1 MRVRKVNF
9 MNVLRQIRDLPLAV
23 YTTIAAMLMFAQSAG
38 AQETSTSSTADVLN
52 PIQQVEDARTAA
64 QATTLDV
71 DSAKTGAESLADVLI
86 VWAAPIGLG
95 IALLGFWLLHKANQD
110 ESGRQSKGLALG
122 TIAIGGC
129 TAVFLVLT
137 FVIVE
142 YILGTK

>member
-1 MRVRKVNF
+1 MK
-9 MNVLRQIRDLPLAV
+9 LLLQIKDLPLAV
-23 YTTIAAMLMFAQSAG
+23 YTTAAAMLVSAQRAA
-38 AQETSTSSTADVLN
+38 AQETSSTTADVLN

-71 DSAKTGAESLADVLI
+71 DSAKTGAESIAYVLI

-129 TAVFLVLT
+129 TAVFSVLT

-142 YILGTK
+142 YIVGTK

>member
-1 MRVRKVNF
+1 MK
-9 MNVLRQIRDLPLAV
+9 LLKQIKDAPLAA
-23 YTTIAAMLMFAQSAG
+23 YAAFAVLMMTAQT
-38 AQETSTSSTADVLN
+38 AQRAVAQTADVLN

-71 DSAKTGAESLADVLI
+71 DSAKTGAESIADVLI

-129 TAVFLVLT
+129 TAVFSVLT

-142 YILGTK
+142 YIVGTKT